1 MSDAEDKK
9 LDYELKLA
17 EVEDRLEDL
26 KYEYGDEDINEVKI
40 YEKLRDEFKG
50 DDYKQVLIDLGV
62 NKKDTGLKKI
72 GNNTT
77 SSSILNKDDK
87 NIDTLV
93 KVLLDTTEH
102 IRRMDKRICGFEEQT
117 KNNWKRKMLIFI
129 PAIERIKIVSF
140 LEGIWLP
147 QNIISNKHLTLK
159 EFEGRMNYQLQ
170 TIRSR
175 LENYPDHI
183 VKPGTIKYVVG
194 ILLNEVAVVINAI
207 ESGNLGKI
215 ATDMITGSYNERQEA
230 PKELN
235 RDEVLKALSK

>member
-1 MSDAEDKK
+1 MSDADLDK
-9 LDYELKLA
+9 ELLLA

-26 KYEYGDEDINEVKI
+26 KYEFGDEDLSEVKI
-40 YEKLRDEFKG
+40 NEKLRDEFK
-50 DDYKQVLIDLGV
+50 DEKYKDALVELGI
-62 NKKDTGLKKI
+62 NKKDTGLKKVEDK
-72 GNNTT
+72 TT
-77 SSSILNKDDK
+77 SSNLFNKDDK

-102 IRRMDKRICGFEEQT
+102 IRRIDKRICGFEEI
-117 KNNWKRKMLIFI
+117 KRNDWKRKILIFV
-129 PAIERIKIVSF
+129 PALERIKIVSF

-147 QNIISNKHLTLK
+147 QNIISNIHLSK
-159 EFEGRMNYQLQ
+159 GIFEERMNYQLQ

-194 ILLNEVAVVINAI
+194 ILLNEVAVVMNAI

-215 ATDMITGSYNERQEA
+215 ATDMITGSYNERQEP

-235 RDEVLKALSK
+235 KEDILKAISK

>member
-1 MSDAEDKK
+1 MSEKD
-9 LDYELKLA
+9 LDYELLLA

-26 KYEYGDEDINEVKI
+26 KYEFGEGDLNEVKI
-40 YEKLRDEFKG
+40 NEKLRDEFK
-50 DDYKQVLIDLGV
+50 DEKYKQVLIDLKI
-62 NKKDTGLKKI
+62 NKDSTGLKKVET
-72 GNNTT
+72 NNST
-77 SSSILNKDDK
+77 SNLLNKDDK

-93 KVLLDTTEH
+93 KTLLDTSEH
-102 IRRMDKRICGFEEQT
+102 IRKQDKRIRGFEEES
-117 KNNWKRKMLIFI
+117 KGVWKRKLLIFV

-159 EFEGRMNYQLQ
+159 EFESRMNKQLQ
-170 TIRSR
+170 DIRIR

-183 VKPGTIKYVVG
+183 VKPGTIKYIIG

-215 ATDMITGSYNERQEA
+215 ATDMITGSYNERAEP
-230 PKELN
+230 PKDLN
-235 RDEVLKALSK
+235 KDEILKALTK